1 MATVS
6 HVMLNMPQEWFEWAA
21 QLEEGFEVAAGVEAL
36 RSARIATVQ
45 TAESGTDYTQKQSA
59 ESIRLRILVLM
70 VAGAW
75 PGKSVT
81 RSALN
86 AGLILMLSDDLR
98 AALLSNADASRRS
111 NVSLAGM
118 DYLLQE
124 LQLAGFIELDN
135 SRAQQV
141 VLLAR
146 PYHEIVSAEDLQRL
160 QEVKQIFENEKQL
173 GRAVETE
180 EFLDGS
186 LELVSQ

>member
-1 MATVS
+1 MK
-6 HVMLNMPQEWFEWAA
+6 LNMPQEWYEWAA

-36 RSARIATVQ
+36 RSAVIPTVQ
-45 TAESGTDYTQKQSA
+45 TAESATAYTPKPSV
-59 ESIRLRILVLM
+59 ESVRLRILVLM

-98 AALLSNADASRRS
+98 AALLSNARVSRKS
-111 NVSLAGM
+111 NVSLAGL

-124 LQLAGFIELDN
+124 LQVAGLIELDN
-135 SRAQQV
+135 SKVQQF
-141 VLLAR
+141 VLVAR
-146 PYHEIVSAEDLQRL
+146 PFPEIFSAEDLQRL
-160 QEVKQIFENEKQL
+160 QEVKQVFEMEKQL

-186 LELVSQ
+186 FELVSQ

>member
-1 MATVS
+1 MK
-6 HVMLNMPQEWFEWAA
+6 LNLPHEWYEWAA

-36 RSARIATVQ
+36 RSPGIATVQ
-45 TAESGTDYTQKQSA
+45 TAESITEYVQKQSA
-59 ESIRLRILVLM
+59 ESTRLRLLVLM

-86 AGLILMLSDDLR
+86 AGLILILSDNLR
-98 AALLSNADASRRS
+98 AALLSKADVSRKS
-111 NVSLAGM
+111 NVSLAGL

-146 PYHEIVSAEDLQRL
+146 PYHEIGSAEDLQRL
-160 QEVKQIFENEKQL
+160 EEVKQIFETEKQL
-173 GRAVETE
+173 GRVVETE
-180 EFLDGS
+180 EFMDGS